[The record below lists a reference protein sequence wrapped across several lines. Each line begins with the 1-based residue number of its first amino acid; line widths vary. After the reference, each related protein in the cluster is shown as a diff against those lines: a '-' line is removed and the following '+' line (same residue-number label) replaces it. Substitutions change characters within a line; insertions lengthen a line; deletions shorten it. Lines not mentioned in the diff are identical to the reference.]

1 MSCYQLLRRTQHE
14 IDEAQ
19 RTLDEVVAQKTAIDT
34 KIAAAQKTL
43 EKAQENHSVQ
53 EHEEVFLKAEQEIK
67 DTHQQ
72 ACLEKCTAYL
82 AAKEKSEEQRSIVQD
97 ADKKAR
103 ANNLNQP
110 GCHEHED
117 LILALAFA
125 LADANR
131 ALAEEKAEHAYQKA
145 MTEAYEK
152 IVSDIKFKTKPQ
164 VQAPDATINQRW
176 AD

>member
-1 MSCYQLLRRTQHE
+1 MSCSQLLRRAQHE

-19 RTLDEVVAQKTAIDT
+19 RTLDEAVAQKTAIDAE
-34 KIAAAQKTL
+34 IAAAQKTL
-43 EKAQENHSVQ
+43 EKAQKNYSVQ

-67 DTHQQ
+67 DIHQQ

-97 ADKKAR
+97 ADKVAR

-117 LILALAFA
+117 LILALASA
-125 LADANR
+125 LADTNR
-131 ALAEEKAEHAYQKA
+131 ALAEEKAKYTYQKT

-152 IVSDIKFKTKPQ
+152 IISYIKVKTKPQ
-164 VQAPDATINQRW
+164 VPAQ
-176 AD
+176 

>member
-1 MSCYQLLRRTQHE
+1 MSCSQLLRRAQHE

-19 RTLDEVVAQKTAIDT
+19 HRLDKALEKKTAIDAE
-34 KIAAAQKTL
+34 IAAAQKTL
-43 EKAQENHSVQ
+43 EKAQENYSVQ
-53 EHEEVFLKAEQEIK
+53 EHEEVFLKAEQKIK

-72 ACLEKCTAYL
+72 ACLEKCIAYL

-97 ADKKAR
+97 ADKVAR

-117 LILALAFA
+117 LILALASA
-125 LADANR
+125 LADTNR
-131 ALAEEKAEHAYQKA
+131 ALAEEKAEHTYQKT

-164 VQAPDATINQRW
+164 VPAL
-176 AD
+176 